1 MKILYKIEKYFIVI
15 SFALMAL
22 IVFFQVLNRFF
33 LKIPIMWPEE
43 LARYL
48 MIWMSFVA
56 AAVAFRKGAH
66 IGVNIIIDKL
76 SGKTK
81 QIFIILQ
88 SVLIMVF
95 VAVVGYYAIFIIRLQ
110 LSTIQLSP
118 ALEINLAYIYMAIP
132 VWALLTFIEIFVS
145 LFKKEPTIK

>member
-33 LKIPIMWPEE
+33 FKIPIMWPEE

-81 QIFIILQ
+81 QVFIILQ